1 MTYRPA
7 PEQDGVVQSGKGR
20 AGLGIGGLIE
30 AALRSERQTAADTV
44 REVHPAVLETGG
56 NDLED
61 DATAVWGLSIG

>member
-1 MTYRPA
+1 VTYRPA
-7 PEQDGVVQSGKGR
+7 SEQDGVEQSGKGQ

-44 REVHPAVLETGG
+44 REVHTAVLETGG

-61 DATAVWGLSIG
+61 DATAVCLSIG